1 MRWSIIASKLI
12 LNKGKFIMKYLAWFL
27 FLLVMISDAN
37 AYDVMNDIHEE
48 RMLSDD
54 PYPIN
59 PWIVIGIIVLM
70 YIMYGLYKKR
80 IRMKDLFNFIIICFD
95 VILITLIIIF
105 GYIPSPLEIISC
117 LYIVFVCVWRISNWN
132 DYVKRHELDKD

>member
-1 MRWSIIASKLI
+1 
-12 LNKGKFIMKYLAWFL
+12 MKYLVLFL

-37 AYDVMNDIHEE
+37 AYDVMNDIYEE
-48 RMLSDD
+48 RMSSDE

-80 IRMKDLFNFIIICFD
+80 IRMEDLFNFIIICFD
-95 VILITLIIIF
+95 VILITLINIF
-105 GYIPSPLEIISC
+105 GYVPDFLIIISM
-117 LYIVFVCVWRISNWN
+117 LYILFALFLRISNWD
-132 DYVKRHELDKD
+132 DYVKRLNGIDKE

>member
-1 MRWSIIASKLI
+1 
-12 LNKGKFIMKYLAWFL
+12 MKYLVLL
-27 FLLVMISDAN
+27 FLLAMISDAN
-37 AYDVMNDIHEE
+37 AYNLMNDINED

-95 VILITLIIIF
+95 VILITLITIF
-105 GYIPSPLEIISC
+105 GYIPSPLDIISW
-117 LYIVFVCVWRISNWN
+117 LYIVIVCVWRISNWN
-132 DYVKRHELDKD
+132 DYLKRHELDKD